1 MREVFER
8 ELTQVGSL
16 LVTMSD
22 LVSDAI
28 ATATTALLESDRERA
43 ERVIAA
49 DSAIDAIQDDI
60 DARCLEVLALQAP
73 VATDLRVVVT
83 ALRIGA
89 TLERMGDLACHIAKQ
104 ARMRYPNRGVPE
116 ALLPT
121 FAEMGLIATRL
132 SEDAGRVIAT
142 RDLELAKRI
151 PLQDDRMDELHKS
164 VFSTLLDESWPA
176 DARATVDVTL
186 CSRYFERFGDH
197 AVSVAG
203 RMQFLV
209 TGQIAE
215 SAGSQLA
222 TVP

>member
-28 ATATTALLESDRERA
+28 ATASTALLESDRERA

-49 DSAIDAIQDDI
+49 DGTIDAIQDDI
-60 DARCLEVLALQAP
+60 DARCLEMLALQAP

-104 ARMRYPNRGVPE
+104 ARMRYPNLGVPE
-116 ALLPT
+116 VLLPT

-151 PLQDDRMDELHKS
+151 PLQDDRMDELHRS
-164 VFSTLLDESWPA
+164 VFTAVLDESWPA
-176 DARATVDVTL
+176 DPRSTVDVTL
-186 CSRYFERFGDH
+186 CSRYYERFGDH

-215 SAGSQLA
+215 SAASQLA